1 MASRGYVDDEKP
13 VSTSLTKAFF
23 PSTPG
28 SDIDTLCVVP
38 KIVERED
45 FFEVMYDLLRQ
56 RPEVTELAAVPD
68 AFTPVITMK
77 FSDIPVSGL
86 NTQFCLAV
94 QGSRSPRD

>member
-1 MASRGYVDDEKP
+1 MDDGQQRRHGRWKTT
-13 VSTSLTKAFF
+13 VSTSLTKSPLF
-23 PSTPG
+23 PILG

-45 FFEVMYDLLRQ
+45 FFEVMYDMLRQ

-77 FSDIPVSGL
+77 FSDIPVSDLKTL
-86 NTQFCLAV
+86 NFLL
-94 QGSRSPRD
+94 